1 MIKNWPT
8 AIVAVALCVT
18 IAATIITGLALEVD
32 GTLMAAVLG
41 GEGIGGVFL
50 AAAMRG
56 MFADDG
62 DWS

>member
-18 IAATIITGLALEVD
+18 IAATLITGLVLGVD
-32 GTLMAAVLG
+32 VAPLVLAIG
-41 GEGIGGVFL
+41 GEGIGGVL
-50 AAAMRG
+50 MTAAMKG
-56 MFADDG
+56 LFDDG